1 LPRRAQGVR
10 DAWHAHIRIKETQ
23 MKRSFW
29 LAALATIAV
38 ARPALAQDDI
48 ASLKAAL
55 TQQQAV
61 IAQLVQ
67 RVAELEKKQADTVSK
82 ADLEQE
88 AKTEEDAVNSVRE
101 TLFGKVNVN
110 GYNNFRYF
118 KDGSEAFNA
127 FQQDHL
133 GVLLAK
139 QMGRF
144 NVFTELELQNVPHHP
159 QVSAEGSAN
168 ETTTTDISGEGQVAV
183 ENAWVQYNHNRYLN
197 VRVGKQLSPQYWW
210 QNHYPNLTYSTDLPI
225 YLRELFPPELVGVM
239 VQGSAA
245 TPAGASEFGLVYK
258 FYVANNDFEG
268 NSRTDLQQGKAWGA
282 RVQLRFPTAGMLKR
296 FDVAGDVYRGHV
308 SLTGNAA
315 DLTVDNV
322 NGFETQIELS
332 RFLLNAEY
340 ARGRSTPSTRSGY
353 YVQPAV
359 RLNEDWLAFYR
370 VEQLESARI
379 QRAERRH
386 LAGINYR
393 PFPQIAFKAEYYRAI
408 PLERLFIKSAEE
420 RKPFN
425 GFATSAVFFF

>member
-1 LPRRAQGVR
+1 LL
-10 DAWHAHIRIKETQ
+10 IKEKK

-29 LAALATIAV
+29 FAVLAVVAV

-48 ASLKAAL
+48 ASLKAVL

-61 IAQLVQ
+61 IAQLLQ
-67 RVAELEKKQADTVSK
+67 RVAELERRQADAASK
-82 ADLEQE
+82 IDLQQE
-88 AKTEEDAVNSVRE
+88 AKTEEDAVSSVRE
-101 TLFGKVNVN
+101 TLLGKVNVS

-118 KDGSEAFNA
+118 KDGSDTFNA

-139 QMGRF
+139 QVGRF

-159 QVSAEGSAN
+159 QVLAEGAAA

-183 ENAWVQYNHNRYLN
+183 ENAWMEYNHNRYLN
-197 VRVGKQLSPQYWW
+197 IRVGKQLSPQYWW

-239 VQGSAA
+239 VQGSTA
-245 TPAGASEFGLVYK
+245 TSVGASEFGLGYK

-282 RVQLRFPTAGMLKR
+282 RVQLRFPTGGVLKR
-296 FDVAGDVYRGHV
+296 FDVAADLYRGHV
-308 SLTGNAA
+308 SLTGHA
-315 DLTVDNV
+315 DDLAGDNV
-322 NGFETQIELS
+322 NGVESQVELS

-340 ARGRSTPSTRSGY
+340 ARGRSMQTTRSGY

-359 RLNEDWLAFYR
+359 RLSEDWLTFYR

-393 PFPQIAFKAEYYRAI
+393 PFPQVAFKAEYYRAI
-408 PLERLFIKSAEE
+408 PLGRLFITSAAV
-420 RKPFN
+420 RKPYN
-425 GFATSAVFFF
+425 GFATAAVFFF